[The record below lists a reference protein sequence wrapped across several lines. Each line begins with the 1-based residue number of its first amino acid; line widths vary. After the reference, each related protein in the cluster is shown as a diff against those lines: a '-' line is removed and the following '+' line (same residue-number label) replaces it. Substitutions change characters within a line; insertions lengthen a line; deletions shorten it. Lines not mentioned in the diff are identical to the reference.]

1 MVSFIDLLYS
11 LVDRFSQLIQFILL
25 KRPSGLRVFFC
36 PDIRLNYF
44 YPETNL
50 HMSDKQQFL
59 EQQQQYIEQDGFRIQ
74 TLDFSRPWGG
84 FFVLDESQADLFIE
98 TYFPTYKK
106 EDLMLGNKLSPKILV
121 VEPGKR
127 LSWQYH
133 HRRAEIWRVVEGEV
147 GVVMSDTDEEKEI
160 NTFEAG
166 DIIVL
171 STGQRHRLVGL
182 KDWGVIAEIWQHT
195 DTENPSDEDDIVRL
209 QDDFG
214 R

>member
-1 MVSFIDLLYS
+1 MTHSKEERFNFVSDLL
-11 LVDRFSQLIQFILL
+11 
-25 KRPSGLRVFFC
+25 
-36 PDIRLNYF
+36 
-44 YPETNL
+44 
-50 HMSDKQQFL
+50 KQEKLAVKSF
-59 EQQQQYIEQDGFRIQ
+59 
-74 TLDFSRPWGG
+74 DFSRPWGG
-84 FFVLDESQADLFIE
+84 FFVLDEAQSDAFIE

-106 EDLMLGNKLSPKILV
+106 EELMLGNKLSPKILV

-147 GVVMSDTDEEKEI
+147 GVVMSDTDEETEL
-160 NTFEAG
+160 NMFEPG

-171 STGQRHRLVGL
+171 AQEQRHRLVGL
-182 KDWGVIAEIWQHT
+182 KEWGVIAEIWQHT
-195 DTENPSDEDDIVRL
+195 DPDHPSNEDDIVRL